1 MFDHVAST
9 YDQSFTHSQIGKL
22 QRASVMEY
30 MDAILPTDKSLRIL
44 ELNCG
49 TGEDAIHFANKGHHV
64 TATDLSEEM
73 VMVTNQKVVENGLG
87 NLVEIFAMD
96 MRNISKVN
104 LKGGFDLIFSNFGGL
119 NCLSVQELKNLSND
133 LSPLMNS
140 GGRLVAVVMPKS
152 CLWENFYFAA
162 KLEWGK
168 VFRRN
173 TNKMLPVNVGT
184 HDIPTWYF
192 SPEEINSIFS
202 GNFRK
207 VAQKPIGFTVPP
219 SYMEPFF
226 RNRKKALNVLS
237 SIENNI
243 NGIVG
248 LASFSDHFL
257 IDLKFEDRIL

>member
-1 MFDHVAST
+1 MFDHVATT

-30 MDAILPTDKSLRIL
+30 IDGILPTDKSLRIL

-64 TATDLSEEM
+64 TATDLSEDM
-73 VMVTNQKVVENGLG
+73 VMVANQKVAENGLG

-104 LKGGFDLIFSNFGGL
+104 LKGGFDLVFSNFGGL
-119 NCLSVQELKNLSND
+119 NCLNVQELKNLSND

-152 CLWENFYFAA
+152 CLWENFYFTA

-192 SPEEINSIFS
+192 SPS
-202 GNFRK
+202 GIEHILGANFEK
-207 VAQKPIGFTVPP
+207 IAQKPIGFTVPP

-226 RNRKKALNVLS
+226 AKRKKTLKMLGNMEHSLNR
-237 SIENNI
+237 IP
-243 NGIVG
+243 G

-257 IDLKFEDRIL
+257 IDLVSK